1 MSNLFSSEGSVIPP
15 VSWSPV
21 MITSVPG
28 VRSAKSSAI
37 LTAASKSR
45 ISESYG
51 FRIVVVAAVVD
62 VRSLDHD
69 EEPFVA
75 VGR

>member
-45 ISESYG
+45 ISEST
-51 FRIVVVAAVVD
+51 VAALLSWPPLSMCD
-62 VRSLDHD
+62 PSIMT